1 MEEEKEESTSDNMN
15 GTIILSKPISQTL
28 FESGILDILQD
39 TSVKVQIT
47 PANLNETVTIESKVN
62 DEVSGSDLSGPDIS
76 GIEELPRDSVVP
88 ELPQE
93 ATSLS
98 PAVNNGLRRGTFTVD
113 SNRAVAKVSPMVPE
127 RPKGKHF

>member
-1 MEEEKEESTSDNMN
+1 MPASSRNLFKSILEEEKDTNTGDMN
-15 GTIILSKPISQTL
+15 GTIILSKAADP
-28 FESGILDILQD
+28 
-39 TSVKVQIT
+39 
-47 PANLNETVTIESKVN
+47 
-62 DEVSGSDLSGPDIS
+62 EVSQNDISGCLPEVSASDISGPDIS
-76 GIEELPRDSVVP
+76 GIEELPRDSVEP

-127 RPKGKHF
+127 RPKGKRSQGHL

>member
-1 MEEEKEESTSDNMN
+1 MFKSILEEEKDTNTGDMN
-15 GTIILSKPISQTL
+15 GTIILSKATDPEMSQNDISGCL
-28 FESGILDILQD
+28 
-39 TSVKVQIT
+39 
-47 PANLNETVTIESKVN
+47 P
-62 DEVSGSDLSGPDIS
+62 EVSGSDISGPDIS

-93 ATSLS
+93 STSLS

-127 RPKGKHF
+127 RPKGKLFLDAQRSQGHL